1 MDSLSPGS
9 VGLVVC
15 PDPYRN
21 TKLTLRKGSRSA
33 VTQSK
38 LLSDHGEGHPGHG
51 LKTQQKNIQ
60 RVFSD
65 VYWSVFSFY
74 FS

>member
-1 MDSLSPGS
+1 MDSLSPGTM
-9 VGLVVC
+9 GLVVC

-33 VTQSK
+33 VTRSK

-51 LKTQQKNIQ
+51 TQNQAEKHPE
-60 RVFSD
+60 
-65 VYWSVFSFY
+65 SFQ
-74 FS
+74 